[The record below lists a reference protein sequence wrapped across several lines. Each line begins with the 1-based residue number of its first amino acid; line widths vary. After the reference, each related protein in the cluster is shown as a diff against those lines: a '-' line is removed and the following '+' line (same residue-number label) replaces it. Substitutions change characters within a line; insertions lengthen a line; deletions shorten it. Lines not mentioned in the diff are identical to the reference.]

1 MAIRAV
7 IFDLYGV
14 LGLNGWQDFK
24 ERHFHGRWDAWEP
37 LRQLGQRVD
46 AGEATDDEFVSA
58 IAAATNE
65 SCETVRYQ
73 FEHTKPNTELLEYI
87 REELAGTYKIGL
99 LSNTS
104 RDVLSG
110 IFSAADRE
118 LFDAVVLSVSSG
130 LTKPDPAIFHTLL
143 EQLGATAAE
152 CLMID
157 DQERH
162 LVSAAAIGMRTLL
175 FESNTRAIQAIR
187 VVLAA

>member
-24 ERHFHGRWDAWEP
+24 ERHFNGRWDAWES

-46 AGEATDDEFVSA
+46 AGEATDEEFVSA

-73 FEHTKPNTELLEYI
+73 FEHTQPNKELLQFI
-87 REELAGTYKIGL
+87 REELGAYKIGL

-104 RDVLSG
+104 RDVLGG
-110 IFSAADRE
+110 IFSASDRE
-118 LFDAVVLSVSSG
+118 LFDAIVLSVSTG
-130 LTKPDPAIFHTLL
+130 LTKPDPAIFAALL
-143 EQLGATAAE
+143 KQLGVEASE

-162 LVSAAAIGMRTLL
+162 LISAEAIGMKTVL
-175 FESNTRAIQAIR
+175 FESNQHAIDAIR
-187 VVLAA
+187 GVLGL